1 MPAPQ
6 LFTAAIETAFNKL
19 IMLDEQSAQR
29 LLPLNGKRLKVTVKE
44 SPWPL
49 TFAFSSRIDVLIDE
63 GSEPQN
69 TAPDCHIKLSLDTLK
84 ELQDSSQITRLI
96 QEKRLELDGDIHVA
110 QHFSVLVK
118 DLDIDWEEQLS
129 RYVGDVAA
137 HQIWSTAN
145 SIKSHLSKRLQQF
158 GNMVREGSIE
168 EKQLAPHPI
177 AMEGFIQDVSQLRS
191 DVGKLE
197 ARIASLTNKISSQTT
212 NNR

>member
-19 IMLDEQSAQR
+19 IALDEQSAQR
-29 LLPLNGKRLKVTVKE
+29 LVPLNGKHLKVTVKE
-44 SPWPL
+44 FPWPL
-49 TFAFSSRIDVLIDE
+49 IFAFSSHIDVLTDGGGE
-63 GSEPQN
+63 SPN

-145 SIKSHLSKRLQQF
+145 SIKSHLSSRLQQL
-158 GNMVREGSIE
+158 GNMVREGAIE

-197 ARIASLTNKISSQTT
+197 ARIASLTNKI